1 MLKEN
6 GPEGRKDTSGLTGT
20 WLQESDQNEEQ
31 GMKKQMKGNRNGT
44 GLEEYLSSKPFWSK
58 IFSLFS
64 LCISDHKEKSLSHI
78 F

>member
-44 GLEEYLSSKPFWSK
+44 GLEEYLSSKPF
-58 IFSLFS
+58 
-64 LCISDHKEKSLSHI
+64 
-78 F
+78 